1 MYHIM
6 IVEGDPVDLA
16 VMRAILQSKYEVTQ
30 GRSGHQTLETLKS
43 GITPDIFLID
53 MTLPDIKGIDLVK
66 TIRENEKYKKIPVIF
81 ILESG
86 IGGIEIRNHYESAD
100 DCLVKPVAP
109 FLLEFRIKQQ
119 INIMELKQKSE
130 G

>member
-1 MYHIM
+1 M

-16 VMRAILQSKYEVTQ
+16 VMRAILPSGSEAIL
-30 GRSGHQTLETLKS
+30 GRSGHQTLEALKS

-53 MTLPDIKGIDLVK
+53 MTLPDMKGIDLVK
-66 TIRENEKYKKIPVIF
+66 AIRENEKYKKIPVIF

-86 IGGIEIRNHYESAD
+86 IDGTEIRNHYENGD
-100 DCLVKPVAP
+100 DCLVKPVDR

-119 INIMELKQKSE
+119 INIMELKQKGE